1 MKGLLRALLF
11 GMALSLA
18 LIAIANLLLPDFL
31 PVTKNQALLT
41 SAFAAL
47 GSAVA
52 LWAAIRLPA
61 TPSWPTAIVGWIVGF
76 SIFAFVL

>member
-11 GMALSLA
+11 GVALSLA

-31 PVTKNQALLT
+31 PVTKNQALVT
-41 SAFAAL
+41 GACAAL
-47 GSAVA
+47 GAALA
-52 LWAAIRLPA
+52 LWAATWLPA
-61 TPSWPTAIVGWIVGF
+61 TPSWLTAILGWIVGF

>member
-11 GMALSLA
+11 GVTWSLA
-18 LIAIANLLLPDFL
+18 LIAIANLFLPDFL
-31 PVTKNQALLT
+31 PTSKNQALVT
-41 SAFAAL
+41 GAFAAL

-52 LWAAIRLPA
+52 LWVATRSPA
-61 TPSWPTAIVGWIVGF
+61 TPSWLTAIVGWIVGF